1 MTTSG
6 RVAVYLEVGTR
17 RTFAGALDWPG
28 WSRSAR
34 TEEGALAE
42 LVAYA
47 GRYAAVCAQA
57 GAFGVP
63 RDASALQVVERL
75 KGSATT
81 DFGAPDAVPAADRQP
96 LDEAELERQVGLLR
110 AAWRAFD
117 SAMKATA
124 SVELRKGPRGGGRDH
139 AGICSHVHGA
149 ERSYLAS
156 LGGRQRAGGSDGADE
171 MPALREAVVAAL
183 FARGL
188 GEPLD
193 PASRTRKLW
202 PPRSFVRRAAW
213 HVLDHTWEMEDR
225 AK

>member
-57 GAFGVP
+57 GAFGGP
-63 RDASALQVVERL
+63 RDASARQVVERL

-124 SVELRKGPRGGGRDH
+124 SVELRKGPRGGGRDRDQVV
-139 AGICSHVHGA
+139 AHVVSA
-149 ERSYLAS
+149 EASYARKIGVKHPEPLA
-156 LGGRQRAGGSDGADE
+156 ADGAAVR
-171 MPALREAVVAAL
+171 ALREDILAVL
-183 FARGL
+183 RKPWS
-188 GEPLD
+188 GEEL
-193 PASRTRKLW
+193 TRKGW
-202 PPRSFVRRAAW
+202 PPRYAARRIAW
-213 HVLDHTWEMEDR
+213 HVLDHAWEIEDKS
-225 AK
+225 A